1 MDCQILNAELVGQ
14 NANDGESVN
23 YNCINLTTLGNPKE
37 SNYTLNT
44 DVSLIVVGENG
55 SIDSY
60 DFNHVN
66 FNGDADEESTSIQEH
81 SEYIYYLFIIE
92 EAIFILITLFWQLME
107 NYSSCGRNLQENGDK
122 VTLKIRDENNETKSY
137 TRTISGEE
145 ENSDC
150 DLTCDTTGN

>member
-92 EAIFILITLFWQLME
+92 EAMFILITLFWQLME
-107 NYSSCGRNLQENGDK
+107 NSNIQ
-122 VTLKIRDENNETKSY
+122 VV
-137 TRTISGEE
+137 EE
-145 ENSDC
+145 IFKKMEIK
-150 DLTCDTTGN
+150 